1 MMRAHLRTLIKAP
14 AFTLMAIV
22 LLALGLGISTAFF
35 NIVDGVL
42 LEPLPFRDAGQ
53 IMALRTAWPARGTTI
68 RRVTGGD
75 FQDVR
80 LVAESFSN
88 LAFYEADGEG
98 AVRIGA
104 ESRFAHVVSVS
115 PAFFSVLGAPF
126 VAGRL
131 PTDSDTEQT
140 AIVSASFARSA
151 WGDPARALGKTV
163 GVDNKSYSI
172 IGVVSGEYVFP
183 EHVELWLTGAVAPDN
198 LTHTAYNY
206 FAIGRLKSGTSPS
219 AAQQEMN
226 AISAQLPTE
235 ATPKQLQ
242 LVSLHDQIVGPDR
255 TTLLFFFAGTALL
268 LCIACAN
275 VANLCLARASSRM
288 SEFALRLSL
297 GCSTARLIGHLA
309 LEGVTLAAAAT
320 ALGIAMSW
328 AVLRTI
334 YSLLPPSIP
343 RAANVLHIHPPALLF
358 AVTMAAFIVLVCSVL
373 PALHLTKVNIAGVLK
388 QSGRGL
394 VSVKARVRRGVVCAQ
409 VAICFVLSIG
419 AGLLTKTVIALKD
432 SRLGFKTD
440 NVLVADIDTPASG
453 QDEYLR
459 VGGDYSLLVEQLR
472 RVPGVRGAS
481 IVFGLPTGQYGSNG
495 NYFVEGVHIQPGQ
508 DPFKIV
514 PSDGTPTAVFALA
527 GEGYFKTLNIP
538 LLAGRDFDTT
548 DLFDRPFTAIISKS
562 LAEQSFGGANPIGQR
577 IYCGLDSPKPMTIVG
592 VVGDVRQDS
601 PSSALSPQ
609 IYMPFRQ
616 HPSYANSMQL
626 VVLQEAGTSVAIEKS
641 IREIV
646 QSRTR
651 ATAVRFHTLSAMVGD
666 SIAGQEFR
674 AMLSLIFAA
683 IAGLLAMSG
692 VHAVVAY
699 SVNQSIPD
707 IGLRMA
713 LGANRASIV
722 RMVLMQASTMAA
734 IGLVTGGAVALALS
748 RFVVALVYGVGATDS
763 MTYVLSAVLVFAAMI
778 TAVLGPVLRA
788 SQVDPVSVL
797 RNE

>member
-1 MMRAHLRTLIKAP
+1 MRANLRTLLKAP
-14 AFTLMAIV
+14 AFTLTAIV

-35 NIVDGVL
+35 NIVEGVL
-42 LEPLPFRDAGQ
+42 LEPLPFRDAGR
-53 IMALRTAWPARGTTI
+53 IVALRTAWPGKGTTI

-80 LVAESFSN
+80 SAARSFSN
-88 LAFYEADGEG
+88 VAFYEADGEG
-98 AVRIGA
+98 AVRIGNG
-104 ESRFAHVVSVS
+104 SRFAHVVPVS

-131 PTDSDTEQT
+131 PTDSDAEQT

-151 WGDPARALGKTV
+151 WGDPERALGKTV

-183 EHVELWLTGAVAPDN
+183 EHTEVWLTGAVAPEN

-206 FAIGRLKSGTSPS
+206 FAIGRLRSGTSLS
-219 AAQQEMN
+219 AAQQELN

-235 ATPKQLQ
+235 AMPKQLQ
-242 LVSLHDQIVGPDR
+242 LVSLRDQIVGPDR
-255 TTLLFFFAGTALL
+255 TTLLFLFAGTALL

-275 VANLCLARASSRM
+275 VANLSLARASSRM

-297 GCSTARLIGHLA
+297 GCSAARLIGDLTMEGIILA
-309 LEGVTLAAAAT
+309 TAAT
-320 ALGIAMSW
+320 ALGIAVSW
-328 AVLRTI
+328 AALRAI

-343 RAANVLHIHPPALLF
+343 RAANVLHMHAPVFLF
-358 AVTMAAFIVLVCSVL
+358 AVAMGAFIVLVCSVF
-373 PALHLTKVNIAGVLK
+373 PALHLTKVDVAGVLK
-388 QSGRGL
+388 HSGRGL
-394 VSVKARVRRGVVCAQ
+394 VGARACVRHGVVCAQ
-409 VAICFVLSIG
+409 VAICFVLLIG

-432 SRLGFKTD
+432 SRLGFTPD
-440 NVLVADIDTPASG
+440 NVLVADVDTPASS

-459 VGGDYSLLVEQLR
+459 VAGDYSLLLEQVR
-472 RVPGVRGAS
+472 RIPGVRAAS
-481 IVFGLPTGQYGSNG
+481 FVFGLPTGQYGSNG

-508 DPFKIV
+508 DPFKMD
-514 PSDGTPTAVFALA
+514 PSDSTPTAVFALA
-527 GEGYFKTLNIP
+527 GDGYFKTLGIP
-538 LLAGRDFDTT
+538 LLEGRDFDAT

-562 LAEQSFGGANPIGQR
+562 LAEQSFRGTNPLGQKL
-577 IYCGLDSPKPMTIVG
+577 YCGLDSPKPMTIVG

-601 PSSALSPQ
+601 PSSAFSPQ
-609 IYMPFRQ
+609 VYMPFRQ
-616 HPSYANSMQL
+616 HPSYASSMQL
-626 VVLQEAGTSVAIEKS
+626 VVRHEAGSAAAIEKS

-666 SIAGQEFR
+666 SIAAPEFR
-674 AMLSLIFAA
+674 AMLSLLFAA

-699 SVNQSIPD
+699 SVNQSKPD

-722 RMVLMQASTMAA
+722 RMVLMQASTMTA
-734 IGLVTGGAVALALS
+734 IGMIAGGIAALALS
-748 RFVVALVYGVGATDS
+748 RFVENLVYDVRATDP
-763 MTYVLSAVLVFAAMI
+763 MTYVLSAVLVLAAMV
-778 TAVLGPVLRA
+778 TAVLGPVWRA
-788 SQVDPVSVL
+788 SQVDPISVL
-797 RNE
+797 RND

>member
-1 MMRAHLRTLIKAP
+1 MRAHLRTLITAP

-35 NIVDGVL
+35 NVVDGVL
-42 LEPLPFRDAGQ
+42 LEPLPFRDAGR
-53 IMALRTAWPARGTTI
+53 IMALRTAWPAKGTTI

-75 FQDVR
+75 FQDIR
-80 LVAESFSN
+80 SVARSFSN
-88 LAFYEADGEG
+88 LAYYEADGEG

-104 ESRFAHVVSVS
+104 DSRFAHVAPVS
-115 PAFFSVLGAPF
+115 PAFFPVLGAPF

-131 PTDSDTEQT
+131 PTDSDAGQT

-151 WGDPARALGKTV
+151 WGDPAQALGKTV

-183 EHVELWLTGAVAPDN
+183 EHAELWLTGAVAPEN

-206 FAIGRLKSGTSPS
+206 FAIGRLQSGTSQS
-219 AAQQEMN
+219 AAQQELN

-235 ATPKQLQ
+235 AMPKQLQ
-242 LVSLHDQIVGPDR
+242 LVSLRDQIVGPDR
-255 TTLLFFFAGTALL
+255 TTLLFLFAGTALL
-268 LCIACAN
+268 FCIACAN
-275 VANLCLARASSRM
+275 VVNLCLARASGRM

-297 GCSTARLIGHLA
+297 GCSTVRLIGDLA
-309 LEGVTLAAAAT
+309 LEGVFLATAAT

-328 AVLRTI
+328 AVLRAI
-334 YSLLPPSIP
+334 YSLLPRSIP
-343 RAANVLHIHPPALLF
+343 RAANVLHMHTPVLLF
-358 AVTMAAFIVLVCSVL
+358 AVAMAAFIVLACSIF
-373 PALHLTKVNIAGVLK
+373 PAMYLTKVNIAGVLK

-394 VSVKARVRRGVVCAQ
+394 VGVKARVRHGVVCAQ
-409 VAICFVLSIG
+409 VAICFVLLIG

-440 NVLVADIDTPASG
+440 NVLVADIDTPASS

-459 VGGDYSLLVEQLR
+459 VAGNYSLLVEQVR
-472 RVPGVRGAS
+472 RVPGVRATS
-481 IVFGLPTGQYGSNG
+481 FVFGLPTGQYGSNG

-508 DPFKIV
+508 DPFKID
-514 PSDGTPTAVFALA
+514 PSDSTPTAVFALA
-527 GEGYFKTLNIP
+527 GEGYFKTLGIP
-538 LLAGRDFDTT
+538 LLAGRDFDAT

-562 LAEQSFGGANPIGQR
+562 LAEQSFGGANPLGQR
-577 IYCGLDSPKPMTIVG
+577 LYCGLDSPKPMTIVG

-601 PSSALSPQ
+601 PSSTFSPQ

-626 VVLQEAGTSVAIEKS
+626 VVLQETGSSVAIEKS

-651 ATAVRFHTLSAMVGD
+651 ATAVRLHTLSAMVGD
-666 SIAGQEFR
+666 SIAGPEFR

-683 IAGLLAMSG
+683 IAGMLAMSG

-713 LGANRASIV
+713 LGASRASIV
-722 RMVLMQASTMAA
+722 RLVLMQASTMTA
-734 IGLVTGGAVALALS
+734 IGLVAGGTAALALS
-748 RFVVALVYGVGATDS
+748 RFVEALIYGVRATDPI
-763 MTYVLSAVLVFAAMI
+763 TYVLSAVLVLATMM
-778 TAVLGPVLRA
+778 TAVLGPVWRA
-788 SQVDPVSVL
+788 SQVDPMRVL
-797 RNE
+797 RND